1 MTVLQDRPRA
11 NRWEFWRRLFRH
23 RSATLGLVIV
33 VIVSMVA
40 VFAPHIMPHDPLKQ
54 DILSAL
60 SPPSRDHP
68 FGTDAMGRD
77 LLSRVI
83 LGSRI
88 SVTVGLVV
96 VLVAGTT
103 GILAGLVAAY
113 FEGWVD
119 NVISRFIDLLL
130 AFPSFLLAL
139 SVLTILGPSLINA
152 MLAVAIATIP
162 SFARVARGAAL
173 SEKQKDHIL
182 AARVIGVNN
191 VGIIFRHILP
201 NTLAPLIVLATV
213 SLATAILTTASLSFL
228 GLGAQPPTPEW
239 GAILARGREYM
250 RVAWWLT
257 VFPGMAI
264 AISVLAL
271 NLLGD
276 GLRDLLDPRLR
287 HRG

>member
-1 MTVLQDRPRA
+1 MMAKRFSGR
-11 NRWEFWRRLFRH
+11 RWQFWRRLFRH
-23 RSATLGLVIV
+23 RSATLGLILVMFV
-33 VIVSMVA
+33 AMVA
-40 VFAPHIMPHDPLKQ
+40 LWAPGLVPHDPLKQ
-54 DILSAL
+54 DILHAL
-60 SPPSRDHP
+60 DPPSRDHL

-88 SVTVGLVV
+88 SATVGLVV
-96 VLVAGTT
+96 VVVAGTT
-103 GILAGLVAAY
+103 GVVSGLVAAY

-119 NVISRFIDLLL
+119 QVISRIIDLML

-139 SVLTILGPSLINA
+139 SVLTILGPSLTNA

-162 SFARVARGAAL
+162 SFARVSRGAAL
-173 SEKQKDHIL
+173 AEKQRDHIL
-182 AARVIGVNN
+182 AARVVGVRNH
-191 VGIIFRHILP
+191 GIIFRHILP
-201 NTLAPLIVLATV
+201 NILAPIMVLATV

-239 GAILARGREYM
+239 GAILSRGREYM
-250 RVAWWLT
+250 RIAWWLT

-287 HRG
+287 NRGK

>member
-1 MTVLQDRPRA
+1 MLENRLKV
-11 NRWEFWRRLFRH
+11 NRWEFWRRLFKH
-23 RSATLGLVIV
+23 RSATVGLVIV
-33 VIVSMVA
+33 MFVSMVA
-40 VFAPHIMPHDPLKQ
+40 VFAPQLVPHDPLKQ
-54 DILSAL
+54 DILGAL
-60 SPPSRDHP
+60 SPPSSEHP

-96 VLVAGTT
+96 VLIAGTT
-103 GILAGLVAAY
+103 GITSGLVAAY
-113 FEGWVD
+113 FEGWID
-119 NVISRFIDLLL
+119 NVISRIIDLLL

-139 SVLTILGPSLINA
+139 SVLTILGPSLFNA

-173 SEKQKDHIL
+173 AEKQRDHIL
-182 AARVIGVNN
+182 AARVLGVKNG
-191 VGIIFRHILP
+191 GIIFRHILP
-201 NTLAPLIVLATV
+201 NTLAPLMVLATV
-213 SLATAILTTASLSFL
+213 SLAGARLTTASLSFL

-250 RVAWWLT
+250 RIAWWLT

-264 AISVLAL
+264 AITVLAL

-287 HRG
+287 HRGQ